1 MLTLCDMYHCYLVL
15 LLRTID
21 TTESSPY
28 YETFKKNDIECLF
41 VYNTIDDFVMSNLSE
56 YNGRKIVSAEK
67 DDFDLG
73 TANKHDASD
82 AKVFYHIFNNDF
94 T

>member
-1 MLTLCDMYHCYLVL
+1 
-15 LLRTID
+15 
-21 TTESSPY
+21 
-28 YETFKKNDIECLF
+28 

-73 TANKHDASD
+73 TANKDDASE
-82 AKVFYHIFNNDF
+82 AKVKNHIFNSEF
-94 T
+94 TYICSSV

>member
-1 MLTLCDMYHCYLVL
+1 L
-15 LLRTID
+15 LFCTTAASTE

-73 TANKHDASD
+73 TTKTDDASEN
-82 AKVFYHIFNNDF
+82 KVKNSI
-94 T
+94 